1 MPYNQVSAALGDPLQ
16 MRLCAECAQ
25 YKQGK
30 KEKQKMIYLGL
41 RKRQKKSV
49 LAKDYQA
56 LLYERWLIKHLSSHP
71 SFMQE

>member
-30 KEKQKMIYLGL
+30 KEKQKTIYLGL
-41 RKRQKKSV
+41 RK
-49 LAKDYQA
+49 A
-56 LLYERWLIKHLSSHP
+56 E
-71 SFMQE
+71 QECPC